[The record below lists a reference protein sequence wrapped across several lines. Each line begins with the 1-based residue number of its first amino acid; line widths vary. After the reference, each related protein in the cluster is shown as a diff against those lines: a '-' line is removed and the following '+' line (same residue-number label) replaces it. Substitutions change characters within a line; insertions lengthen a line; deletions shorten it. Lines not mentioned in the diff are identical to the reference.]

1 MPALGPFTGECQL
14 VQYPFV
20 RETSANS
27 TMQTKSTRILT
38 FILAASSAVLTLAGP
53 SRAADGPSPSA
64 GSADASFW
72 TKPNWLSDLS
82 FTAKEA
88 YDDNVLGVS
97 GLGLPV
103 QTSWVNDL
111 SAKLGISFVPLIGN
125 KDFSAL
131 SLTYNPERYSYENT
145 PSENYTAHRVNGVV
159 KWKLDNLSLGIDEAF
174 LYNDGNKLAP
184 IYALN
189 QLAGSAGN
197 QNDKYRNNYAHAV
210 ARERRNQF
218 QDRYTIFLQYDGG
231 SFFVRPISSLIDY
244 NLNTYLFNTSNA
256 PYKGYQDYVSRYD
269 LNGGADLGYKLLPNL
284 ALTLGY
290 RVGEQQQDQFA
301 PAVNSDRHFS
311 SNNYQRVLLGLE
323 GKPLSWLTLKLAGGP
338 DFRDFNPN
346 TPISNLHTTRYFGE
360 GTATAALPAGQ
371 SLTLAYKQWVFVSS
385 TGLVPYTDTSVSLAY
400 HWNLTKQFGFD
411 AGFKYLE
418 ANYTLGNDTAGSAP
432 SLRDDIDYVAS
443 TGFTYAVTKRFT
455 VSLAYNFDDA
465 RNNLNSLTA
474 KFFPDYRDF
483 THSVTTL
490 GVQYRL

>member
-1 MPALGPFTGECQL
+1 M
-14 VQYPFV
+14 
-20 RETSANS
+20 
-27 TMQTKSTRILT
+27 
-38 FILAASSAVLTLAGP
+38 
-53 SRAADGPSPSA
+53 
-64 GSADASFW
+64 
-72 TKPNWLSDLS
+72 
-82 FTAKEA
+82 
-88 YDDNVLGVS
+88 
-97 GLGLPV
+97 
-103 QTSWVNDL
+103 
-111 SAKLGISFVPLIGN
+111 
-125 KDFSAL
+125 
-131 SLTYNPERYSYENT
+131 
-145 PSENYTAHRVNGVV
+145 
-159 KWKLDNLSLGIDEAF
+159 
-174 LYNDGNKLAP
+174 
-184 IYALN
+184 
-189 QLAGSAGN
+189 
-197 QNDKYRNNYAHAV
+197 
-210 ARERRNQF
+210 
-218 QDRYTIFLQYDGG
+218 
-231 SFFVRPISSLIDY
+231 
-244 NLNTYLFNTSNA
+244 
-256 PYKGYQDYVSRYD
+256 
-269 LNGGADLGYKLLPNL
+269 
-284 ALTLGY
+284 
-290 RVGEQQQDQFA
+290 
-301 PAVNSDRHFS
+301 
-311 SNNYQRVLLGLE
+311 LLGLE